1 MTEAEATARIQE
13 DTQYL
18 SAPTLSTA
26 EITRLVLRARVADTA
41 LLLPGATGYVPTWDD
56 AGVRG
61 AVSLGW
67 TWKAAKRAGEFEV
80 SVGSGKTFKRDQVY
94 AMCLAMA
101 RRYGGG
107 AVSSVALTLGGR

>member
-1 MTEAEATARIQE
+1 MLEAEARARIQE

-18 SAPTLSTA
+18 SAPTLSAA
-26 EITRLVLRARVADTA
+26 EIERLVLRARVADAA

-56 AGVRG
+56 ASVR
-61 AVSLGW
+61 AEIARGW

-80 SVGSGKTFKRDQVY
+80 SLGSGKTFKRDQVY

-101 RRYGGG
+101 RRYGSGG
-107 AVSSVALTLGGR
+107 VGSVALTLGGR